1 MSAWIG
7 QQIHPTRWKN
17 EVFAAVS
24 VSPWKL
30 DEIQGMNHENQPQ
43 TTLKTRVLS
52 DPKRRNR
59 VLKAFLNAI
68 SKQFFFH
75 SQTTDFGTVS
85 SAWHSNSTLDPT
97 GTPMGRSSPFWSNK
111 PVIKHGWKIRHTWRF
126 MAGKIKYIY
135 ICTAWMIFWCH
146 VWLPNSYEE
155 KHIKVPVPPMSAYTY
170 NICVHFTPSNHFGFP
185 SQNCKWIPLQ
195 QPPHD

>member
-1 MSAWIG
+1 
-7 QQIHPTRWKN
+7 
-17 EVFAAVS
+17 
-24 VSPWKL
+24 
-30 DEIQGMNHENQPQ
+30 MNHENQPQ

-97 GTPMGRSSPFWSNK
+97 GTPMGRSSLSGQTNPSSNMAGK
-111 PVIKHGWKIRHTWRF
+111 SATHGG

-135 ICTAWMIFWCH
+135 IYM
-146 VWLPNSYEE
+146 Y
-155 KHIKVPVPPMSAYTY
+155 
-170 NICVHFTPSNHFGFP
+170 CVDDFLMPRLTT
-185 SQNCKWIPLQ
+185 K
-195 QPPHD
+195 